1 MKETLDGFMTAEQQ
15 NWRNDIIMQLAKE
28 AKIPPARA
36 MMTTWAQ
43 LESPNKMR
51 TTTGREVELSNLL
64 MSAINRLPC
73 HGRSVFSLN
82 PFPPTVPDEYL
93 DPAREYIEK
102 AQKRRFRL
110 AWRA

>member
-51 TTTGREVELSNLL
+51 TTTGREVELPFDDEQYYQLL
-64 MSAINRLPC
+64 MERVKTSRRKENVKTVISDLSATYNT
-73 HGRSVFSLN
+73 GS
-82 PFPPTVPDEYL
+82 
-93 DPAREYIEK
+93 K
-102 AQKRRFRL
+102 
-110 AWRA
+110 